1 MSSVQKKKTLNRGR
15 KKNHHIKKVHQ
26 TCHDESHGLVGPWIS
41 KVAQTMRAKLESIVR
56 EESADNV
63 KESGDLS
70 SRRKRKVT
78 YVAYGMR
85 RVFFRFQNYISMK
98 QGRIHDLRCAL
109 VLHYTFSS
117 NFHEKRYGLMDR
129 PTD

>member
-1 MSSVQKKKTLNRGR
+1 
-15 KKNHHIKKVHQ
+15 
-26 TCHDESHGLVGPWIS
+26 
-41 KVAQTMRAKLESIVR
+41 MRAKLESIVR

-70 SRRKRKVT
+70 SRRRRNVT

-109 VLHYTFSS
+109 VLHYTFKQFSR
-117 NFHEKRYGLMDR
+117 KALRTDG
-129 PTD
+129 PTDRLTD